1 MIFLHRKS
9 NRSWTVEL
17 AIFGVFLY
25 LKVHIFHLISLYK
38 IDINTFCSV
47 KGVLNDYQIFLE
59 KFPELSAEPVVP
71 ESIWRST
78 VVEEVDMHNYE
89 HIANG
94 PGNGKFEATSNH
106 SVI

>member
-1 MIFLHRKS
+1 MNQKI
-9 NRSWTVEL
+9 
-17 AIFGVFLY
+17 VFIW
-25 LKVHIFHLISLYK
+25 LKYATRHNLIKY
-38 IDINTFCSV
+38 FRV

-94 PGNGKFEATSNH
+94 PGNGNFEKKTVTPLQINFSNNLYIWYR
-106 SVI
+106 S

>member
-1 MIFLHRKS
+1 M
-9 NRSWTVEL
+9 
-17 AIFGVFLY
+17 
-25 LKVHIFHLISLYK
+25 
-38 IDINTFCSV
+38 

-89 HIANG
+89 HIANA
-94 PGNGKFEATSNH
+94 PGNGRFEATSKLEVLTIV
-106 SVI
+106 SSDLKII

>member
-1 MIFLHRKS
+1 M
-9 NRSWTVEL
+9 
-17 AIFGVFLY
+17 
-25 LKVHIFHLISLYK
+25 
-38 IDINTFCSV
+38 
-47 KGVLNDYQIFLE
+47 LNDYQIFLE

-94 PGNGKFEATSNH
+94 PGNGNFVKNQ
-106 SVI
+106 